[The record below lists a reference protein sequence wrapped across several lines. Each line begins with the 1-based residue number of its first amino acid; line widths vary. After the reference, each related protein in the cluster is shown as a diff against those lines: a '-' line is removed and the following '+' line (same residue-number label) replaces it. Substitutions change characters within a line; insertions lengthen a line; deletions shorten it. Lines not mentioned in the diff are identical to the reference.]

1 MKIFNNKIFINLCI
15 LFLIVS
21 VLSPVVVFAQNNSGS
36 QSLIPDCEG
45 DTSRDPSP
53 DCGYNDFLQ
62 LIKNVIN
69 RLILLS
75 FPIAAGVFAWAGFK
89 MMTAAGS
96 ESKRTEAK
104 NMIVKVFIGFVI
116 LLAAWLIVN
125 AVLSALLNPDFI
137 DAVPVG

>member
-1 MKIFNNKIFINLCI
+1 MTNFHKTKSAKVLTI
-15 LFLIVS
+15 LFL
-21 VLSPVVVFAQNNSGS
+21 VLILLPTPILAQNNNEG
-36 QSLIPDCEG
+36 LIPDCKA

-69 RLILLS
+69 RLIFLS

-116 LLAAWLIVN
+116 ILAAWLIVN
-125 AVLSALLNPDFI
+125 TILSALLKQEFI
-137 DAVPVG
+137 DAVPVAK

>member
-15 LFLIVS
+15 LFLVVS

-89 MMTAAGS
+89 YMTTGIADKKA
-96 ESKRTEAK
+96 EAK
-104 NMIVKVFIGFVI
+104 SMIVKVFVGFVI
-116 LLAAWLIVN
+116 ILAAWLIVN